1 MREWN
6 WLDPSGG
13 PPVWRAQLV
22 DLRSEILG
30 LVLGLADHQ
39 VNWSPGAGRW
49 SIAECVDHLSSTN
62 AAVTPR
68 LRAALFAG
76 RRKGRT
82 GTGPFAYGR
91 LGRYFLEQTAPP
103 PRRRLRA
110 ASKYQ
115 PPGERMGALVAADFA
130 RTQDDLLAALAEAEG
145 LDLARIQAR
154 SPALWVL
161 RLPVG
166 IWFASLA
173 AHEARHLLQARAV
186 RAESSFPAGA

>member
-13 PPVWRAQLV
+13 PRVWREQLV

-30 LVLGLADHQ
+30 LVLGLRDNQA
-39 VNWSPGAGRW
+39 NWSATPGGW
-49 SIAECVDHLSSTN
+49 SIAQCVDHLSATN

-68 LRAALFAG
+68 VRAALFSG
-76 RRKGRT
+76 RQKGRT
-82 GTGPFAYGR
+82 AAGPFEYGF
-91 LGRYFLEQTAPP
+91 LGRNFLQQVAPP

-110 ASKYQ
+110 ARKYR
-115 PPGERMGALVAADFA
+115 PPGERMAALVAADFA
-130 RTQDDLLAALAEAEG
+130 RTQDALLSALGEAGG

-154 SPALWVL
+154 SPAMWAL

-173 AHEARHLLQARAV
+173 AHQARHLLQARRV
-186 RAESSFPAGA
+186 REDARFPAGI